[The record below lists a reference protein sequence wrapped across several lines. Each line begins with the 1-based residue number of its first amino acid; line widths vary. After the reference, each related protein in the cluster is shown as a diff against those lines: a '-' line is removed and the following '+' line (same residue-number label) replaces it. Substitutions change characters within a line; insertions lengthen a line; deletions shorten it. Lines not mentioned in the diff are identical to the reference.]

1 MVVRSF
7 ANRPSWIARLHDTFT
22 QHGLCN
28 VVVDRRKF
36 DKQVVTLLLD
46 TWMMAAQEL
55 SINVLDKLDGGQGD
69 VMRTFIEEVRQ
80 NRGNTAFNLDRV
92 ITIGQKPM

>member
-1 MVVRSF
+1 
-7 ANRPSWIARLHDTFT
+7 LHNTFT
-22 QHGLCN
+22 EHGLCN
-28 VVVDRRKF
+28 VLVDRSKF

-46 TWMMAAQEL
+46 TWIMAAQEF
-55 SINVLDKLDGGQGD
+55 SVNVLDRLGGGQGD
-69 VMRTFIEEVRQ
+69 VMRGFIEEVRQ